1 MRDEYTPA
9 PTRRGGL
16 GAPSILRWHGRFH
29 HVLDGSS
36 EMLLPGSACQ
46 PDWAARQVL
55 HQRWQGPPIVSLVPA
70 RSALVLSGPLAQC
83 HAALQLLALPALAR
97 CPAVTRASAAC
108 EQPLPERPCCP
119 RAAPAPRATAAREQP
134 LTRAPLLPASS
145 PAAQRAPQ
153 PSRAAQPEPPSCY
166 YCCCCCSCYCYCW
179 WRCWWECWRS
189 RHPAPPSR
197 PAATTA
203 AAAAAAAARATIAAG
218 GGAAGTTGGA
228 ADAGGAGPTT
238 DNHCLSW
245 PLSRQLQ
252 RLGVDSS
259 GHCLSRTTPPL
270 SSFVSGLFSEVV
282 LAVALGSSDSAIAP
296 GAGETAATLGARESP
311 DALGA
316 SASTATGPALAEALH
331 TFTLDSGASRCFF
344 RDCTTVTPLSAPV
357 PVVRI
362 LCSSL

>member
-1 MRDEYTPA
+1 
-9 PTRRGGL
+9 
-16 GAPSILRWHGRFH
+16 
-29 HVLDGSS
+29 
-36 EMLLPGSACQ
+36 MLLPGSACQ

-153 PSRAAQPEPPSCY
+153 PSRTAQPEPPSCY

-228 ADAGGAGPTT
+228 ADAGAARGGQQRSLPLPDDPTPQQL
-238 DNHCLSW
+238 CEWVIQRGSPGGGGFGCMW
-245 PLSRQLQ
+245 PQ
-252 RLGVDSS
+252 RPRDCASHRCVPGCV
-259 GHCLSRTTPPL
+259 
-270 SSFVSGLFSEVV
+270 E
-282 LAVALGSSDSAIAP
+282 AVALGSSDSAIAP